1 VANVENTTGIE
12 IRDLLYLLLFIIKV
26 MIIEIM
32 QVFIKAICDISGA
45 KYLA

>member
-1 VANVENTTGIE
+1 VANVENSTGIE
-12 IRDLLYLLLFIIKV
+12 ISDLIQLLLFIIKV

-32 QVFIKAICDISGA
+32 QLFIKVICDISGT